1 MAIRRRMLP
10 NSVPAFLV
18 HLNALTDARIWLRV
32 RLDQPITPSM
42 MTGECPLVTFAHKAE
57 PTDRGTGEQPIDR
70 AAKKKVVL
78 AEPRGFCAGVRRA
91 IAMVEKALE
100 IHGAPVYVRK
110 EIVHNHYVVGV
121 LKRRGAVFV
130 DSEDEVPRGA
140 VCVFSAH
147 GVAPAVRSNAESRGL
162 GTIDATCPLVSKV
175 HQEARRFARD
185 GRTLLLVGHA
195 DHEEVEGT
203 YGEAPDQTIV
213 VQSEDEARALD
224 LPDDTPV
231 AVLTQTT
238 LSMDES
244 TGIVQ
249 ALRERFTDLVTPPD
263 DDICYASTNRQL
275 AVKAVTERTELVL
288 VVGSRNSSNS
298 VRMVEVAQRHGTP
311 AHLVPDVGD
320 LDERWLDGVTAVGVS
335 AGASAP
341 EILVDELLERLH
353 RLGYQEV
360 ELSTT
365 ATEDVVFAMPASLT
379 GTRRA
384 AS

>member
-1 MAIRRRMLP
+1 
-10 NSVPAFLV
+10 
-18 HLNALTDARIWLRV
+18 
-32 RLDQPITPSM
+32 
-42 MTGECPLVTFAHKAE
+42 MTVAPE
-57 PTDRGTGEQPIDR
+57 
-70 AAKKKVVL
+70 AAQGGRKQSPQKKKVVL

-91 IAMVEKALE
+91 IAIVEKALE

-130 DSEDEVPRGA
+130 DSEEEVPEGA

-147 GVAPAVRSNAESRGL
+147 GVAPQVRGNAEARQL
-162 GTIDATCPLVSKV
+162 RTIDATCPLVSKV

-203 YGEAPDQTIV
+203 YGEAPDRTVIV
-213 VQSEDEARALD
+213 QNVEEARALD
-224 LPDDTPV
+224 LPRDTPA

-244 TGIVQ
+244 AGIVD
-249 ALRERFTDLVTPPD
+249 ALRERFDDLAAPPD
-263 DDICYASTNRQL
+263 SDICYASTNRQL
-275 AVKAVTERTELVL
+275 AVKAIADRTDLVL

-298 VRMVEVAQRHGTP
+298 LRMVEVARLQGTA
-311 AHLVPDVGD
+311 AHLVPDVTE
-320 LDERWLDGVTAVGVS
+320 LDEGWLDGVDAVGVS

-341 EILVDELLERLH
+341 ELLVDQLLERLD
-353 RLGYQEV
+353 RLGYGDV

-365 ATEDVVFAMPASLT
+365 ATEDVVFSMPSSVA
-379 GTRRA
+379 GARRP
-384 AS
+384 S